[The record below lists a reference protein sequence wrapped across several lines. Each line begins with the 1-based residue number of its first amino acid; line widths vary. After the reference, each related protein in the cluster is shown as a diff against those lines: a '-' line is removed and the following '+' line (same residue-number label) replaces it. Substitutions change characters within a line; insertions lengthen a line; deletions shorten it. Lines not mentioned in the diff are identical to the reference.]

1 MKNFEVVVI
10 GAGISGAALA
20 YEIARYTDIK
30 SVAVIEKYDEV
41 APLNSK
47 GTANSQTI
55 HFGDIETNYTVEKA
69 TITKR
74 AAKMIERYCLQYGLQ
89 NKAMFA
95 HQKMAMGVGEE
106 EVEYL
111 LERYENFVELFPYLE
126 VYDKEQL
133 KEIEPRVVFDENGN
147 ERPEPIVGI
156 GAQGQWTT
164 VDYGMMTES
173 LMQEAKKQEGKTVE
187 LMLNEEVLKIERSG
201 KRGYI
206 VTTKKERYYA
216 DFVVANAGAHSLLL
230 AHEMGFGHDY
240 ACLPIAGA
248 FILPIKKC

>member
-74 AAKMIERYCLQYGLQ
+74 TAKMIERYCLQYGLQ

-216 DFVVANAGAHSLLL
+216 DFVVANALSQ
-230 AHEMGFGHDY
+230 
-240 ACLPIAGA
+240 
-248 FILPIKKC
+248 